1 MFSRFSRASGGLS
14 LGSVLLFCTLGSL
27 GCTGLPN
34 SKLDRQTVRASS
46 HRAPYQAMFDNGPI
60 PRELELVSLP
70 EYVIEPP
77 DIVRI
82 DALRVIP
89 KGPYKVESLDGL
101 YIQVAN
107 VLEDE
112 PISNVYVVE
121 PDGTINLGPKYG
133 GTVKVLGMTI
143 NQVRDAIENHL
154 KANKTLNPKA
164 VVSLAQSKA
173 LQQIRGEHLV
183 QPDGTVVLGTYGA
196 VRVVGLNVT
205 EARQAIEAHLSR
217 FLQSPEISLQIAAF
231 NSKVFYVIF
240 DGGGRGQQVIP
251 LPITGK
257 DTVLD
262 AISKVYGL
270 SPVSSKHRMTIARPA
285 PAFSGKE
292 LILPVDWEGISM
304 RADTI
309 TNYQLLPGDRL
320 YVKAN
325 RLIEADT
332 LIAQMLSP
340 FERIFGFTLL
350 GNGTIRALD
359 GQMGGGGG
367 GGF

>member
-1 MFSRFSRASGGLS
+1 MSTQPRSRYLLWSLFSFST
-14 LGSVLLFCTLGSL
+14 LLNL
-27 GCTGLPN
+27 GCLGAP
-34 SKLDRQTVRASS
+34 S
-46 HRAPYQAMFDNGPI
+46 HRDIQLPPNASHGKPAYQAMFDNGPV
-60 PRELELVSLP
+60 PRELEMVTIP

-89 KGPYKVESLDGL
+89 KGPYKVETLDGL

-107 VLEDE
+107 VLEEE
-112 PISNVYVVE
+112 PINNIYVVE
-121 PDGTINLGPKYG
+121 PDGTVSLGPKYG
-133 GTVKVLGMTI
+133 GAVKILGLTLPE
-143 NQVRDAIENHL
+143 VKEAIEKHL
-154 KANKTLNPKA
+154 KANGALNAKA
-164 VVSLAQSKA
+164 VVSLAQTKA

-183 QPDGTVVLGTYGA
+183 QPDGTVVLGTYGS
-196 VRVVGLNVT
+196 VRIVGLNLT
-205 EARQAIEAHLSR
+205 QARRAIEDHLSR
-217 FLQSPEISLQIAAF
+217 FLQSPEISLQVSAF
-231 NSKVFYVIF
+231 NSKVYYVIF

-251 LPITGK
+251 LPVTGK

-270 SPVSSKHRMTIARPA
+270 SPVSSKHRMSIARPA

-292 LILPVDWEGISM
+292 LLLPVDWEAISM
-304 RADTI
+304 RADTA

-325 RLIEADT
+325 RLIAADT
-332 LIAQMLSP
+332 FIAQILSP
-340 FERIFGFTLL
+340 WERIFGFTLL
-350 GNGTIRALD
+350 GNGTIRAVD
-359 GQMGGGGG
+359 GQQNGAAG